1 MVKGFSV
8 EGWMGQQHRGEKNNY
23 FRLIIK
29 CSIRKSISRDKI
41 GHTCHFCCKITLL
54 LLLLL
59 SRLSRVRLCV
69 TP

>member
-1 MVKGFSV
+1 MAKSQVP
-8 EGWMGQQHRGEKNNY
+8 WM
-23 FRLIIK
+23 FIK